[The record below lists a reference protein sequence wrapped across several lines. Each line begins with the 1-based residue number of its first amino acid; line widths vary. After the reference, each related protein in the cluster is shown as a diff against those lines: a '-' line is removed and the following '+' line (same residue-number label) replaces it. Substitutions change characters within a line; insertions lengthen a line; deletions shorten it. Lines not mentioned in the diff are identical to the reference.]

1 MTEKKYYEIKHS
13 NETDNY
19 YITFRNKNRRVFH
32 TFKFTPNEFVEF
44 MNDLNT
50 MYFATDLYAEPNNEV
65 VE

>member
-1 MTEKKYYEIKHS
+1 MSEKMDYEIRHS

-32 TFKFTPNEFVEF
+32 TFKFSPQEFVQF
-44 MNDLNT
+44 INDLNE
-50 MYFATDLYAEPNNEV
+50 MYLVTDLCAEPNTEK